1 MKTIKALTPILI
13 AAILLVLLSSTVAL
27 AQVGRGWFKVDKLWA
42 DSDAYITGSATVATD
57 LNVIGNQAVGGNQTV
72 AGTSATT
79 GNASFAGTVA
89 VNGSDLAVAKMLA
102 LTPQTAITATDGGI
116 ITPTGT
122 IQMLAAAGA
131 VTPTIAAGSSG
142 DVVTFI
148 NTSNAA
154 ITIVDTTG
162 YLLSGNIV
170 MGQWDSATV
179 VWYGTSWIQVAESDN

>member
-1 MKTIKALTPILI
+1 MSISRVSKP
-13 AAILLVLLSSTVAL
+13 LLVLFVLALLLTLSGVAG
-27 AQVGRGWFKVDKLWA
+27 AQIGKGWFEVEHLRATGNMDVDGTSTFR
-42 DSDAYITGSATVATD
+42 DTMTVKA
-57 LNVIGNQAVGGNQTV
+57 NQVVTS
-72 AGTSATT
+72 TSATT

-89 VNGSDLAVAKMLA
+89 VNGSDLAVSQMLA
-102 LTPQTAITATDGGI
+102 IVPQTAISVTNGGI

-122 IQMLAAAGA
+122 IQLLTAAGN

-142 DVVTFI
+142 DVVTLI
-148 NTSNAA
+148 NTANLT

-170 MGQWDSATV
+170 LGQWDSATL

>member
-57 LNVIGNQAVGGNQTV
+57 LNVIGNQTVG
-72 AGTSATT
+72 GTSATT

-102 LTPQTAITATDGGI
+102 LVPQTAITATNGGI

>member
-1 MKTIKALTPILI
+1 MTKSTKILLSTL
-13 AAILLVLLSSTVAL
+13 AVLALLVLLTGIAN

-57 LNVIGNQAVGGNQTV
+57 LNVIGNQTVG
-72 AGTSATT
+72 GTSATT

-102 LTPQTAITATDGGI
+102 LVPQTAITATDGGI

-131 VTPTIAAGSSG
+131 VTPTLAAGSSG